1 MFEIES
7 FPMYWLPESEEDYPV
22 LELFSDSDGANYMYA
37 RPDSHSGS
45 SYAMARVEVAKEVL
59 TLSDLEGV
67 GWGDDKVLGNVL
79 DGIAVRRRADDVFK
93 GVLSI
98 KVHTDDWTIRK
109 RLFEKGF
116 LRSPVSPQDVMQIDT
131 ESLRPKQEP
140 LNVGS

>member
-7 FPMYWLPESEEDYPV
+7 FPMYWLPESEEDHPV
-22 LELFSDSDGANYMYA
+22 LELFSNSDGADYMYA
-37 RPDSHSGS
+37 RPNSRSGS
-45 SYAMARVEVAKEVL
+45 SYAMARVEVAGGVL

-67 GWGDDKVLGNVL
+67 GWGDDKVLGSVL
-79 DGIAVRRRADDVFK
+79 DGIAVRRRTDDVFK